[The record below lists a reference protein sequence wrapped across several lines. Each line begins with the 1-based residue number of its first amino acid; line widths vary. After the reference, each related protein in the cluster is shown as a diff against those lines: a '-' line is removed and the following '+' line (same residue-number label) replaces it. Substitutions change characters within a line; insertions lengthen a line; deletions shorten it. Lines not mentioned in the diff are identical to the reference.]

1 MKIILIMLH
10 PLLDS
15 RLRGNDKIQCWVKVI
30 LKNLYYNKI
39 AKNILFGFIVLLL
52 FSCCQKSIK
61 TISITGNT
69 MGTTYSVKIIDRKSQ
84 DIDINNVKSKIDSV
98 LQVVNQQMST
108 YISDSEISRFN
119 QLNSRDWFTMSTG
132 FYDVIVMAQE
142 ISRLTGGAFDIT
154 VGPIIDL
161 WGFSRELNQSNWQPP
176 TDQEIEETIKSIGFN
191 NIAVG
196 KNAIKK
202 NISDIKIDLNAIA
215 KGYGVDV
222 VFELLNGLGY
232 IDILVEIGGEVR
244 CSGYNNEGNY
254 WKIGIDKPILD
265 VQPGTELQAVIAL
278 NNRAL
283 ATSGDYRNYFEYEG
297 ELFSHMI
304 DPITG
309 YPTTNDIASASVTAP
324 TCMAAD
330 ALATALMVMGKDGI
344 NLINTLDEIEAMI
357 IIRTE
362 ESKFITV
369 ESYGWAKN

>member
-15 RLRGNDKIQCWVKVI
+15 RLRGNDKIQYWVKAI
-30 LKNLYYNKI
+30 LKNLYYNKT
-39 AKNILFGFIVLLL
+39 AKYILFGFIILLL
-52 FSCCQKSIK
+52 LSGCQKTTG
-61 TISITGNT
+61 TISITGTT
-69 MGTTYSVKIIDRKSQ
+69 MGTTYSIKIINNVVQ
-84 DIDINNVKSKIDSV
+84 PIDINAVKNEIDSV

-108 YISDSEISRFN
+108 YITDSEISRFN
-119 QLNSRDWFTMSTG
+119 WLKSKDWFAISTN
-132 FYDVIVMAQE
+132 FYDVIVIAQE
-142 ISRLTGGAFDIT
+142 ISRLTKGAFDIT

-161 WGFSRELNQSNWQPP
+161 WGFSGDLKQNTWQPP

-232 IDILVEIGGEVR
+232 TDILVEIGGEVR

-283 ATSGDYRNYFEYEG
+283 ATSGDYRNYFKYEG

-330 ALATALMVMGKDGI
+330 ALATALMVMGEKGI